1 MGRIYVFVI
10 GIAKHSV
17 QYGEVRAGDI
27 PHKSHIITIPLGRIP
42 LEKALIKALSRAD
55 SHPVYILL
63 DDEVALTHLC
73 HIPAS
78 TPPEDERRAV
88 EVQRIQNTPDST
100 TSIWGYTV
108 SKTTNL
114 QKYITIVEPAKKIQ
128 HDIQSAIAFTG
139 TTITHVDMQSLAQ
152 TKHHDPF
159 IGTVISRPPEEETTE
174 ESPQD
179 TPPSPA
185 IPDENIRSV
194 EQVLGKNRSMPRR
207 SFMISG
213 VVAILVIAGIIF
225 YGVTSS
231 TSRLASMPAEP
242 TPEPLPSQTPVPTEA
257 IDPSTVSIQILNGS
271 GMKGASSNVQDI
283 LEKEGFTNT
292 TVGNADS
299 FSHEKTT
306 IQTKQTV
313 PLSFID
319 NIRIILSPY
328 DIEIGTPL
336 DEEDS
341 SDIVIT
347 VGKSRLTERE

>member
-1 MGRIYVFVI
+1 MGRTYVFVI

-42 LEKALIKALSRAD
+42 LEKALIKALSQAD
-55 SHPVYILL
+55 SHPIYILL

-88 EVQRIQNTPDST
+88 EAQLTRTMPDIT
-100 TSIWGYTV
+100 TLIWGYTV
-108 SKTTNL
+108 ATMTNL
-114 QKYITIVEPAKKIQ
+114 QKEIQVVTPVKKIQ
-128 HDIQSAIAFTG
+128 HDIQAAIAFTG
-139 TTITHVDMQSLAQ
+139 TTISHVDMQSLAQ
-152 TKHHDPF
+152 IKHHDPF

-174 ESPQD
+174 DSTQDEPASPV
-179 TPPSPA
+179 TM
-185 IPDENIRSV
+185 PDEHIRSV
-194 EQVLGKNRSMPRR
+194 EHVSGKNRSMPRR

-231 TSRLASMPAEP
+231 TSRIASMPAEP
-242 TPEPLPSQTPVPTEA
+242 TPKPLPSQTPVPTEA
-257 IDPSTVSIQILNGS
+257 IDPSSVSIQILNGS

-283 LEKEGFTNT
+283 LEREGFTNT

-319 NIRIILSPY
+319 NIRIILSTY
-328 DIEIGTPL
+328 DIETGTPL
-336 DEEDS
+336 DEEGS
-341 SDIVIT
+341 SDIIIT
-347 VGKSRLTERE
+347 VGKETSRTR